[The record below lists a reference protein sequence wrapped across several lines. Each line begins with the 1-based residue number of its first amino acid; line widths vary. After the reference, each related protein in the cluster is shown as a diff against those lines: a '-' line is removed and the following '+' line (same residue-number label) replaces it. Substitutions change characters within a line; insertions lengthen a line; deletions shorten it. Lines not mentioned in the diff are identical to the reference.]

1 MTTAEPQS
9 AEAPMPKGAR
19 AKWKRI
25 LIWAGIAFV
34 ALNIVPVLLFFTG
47 NFLIAWLAPIVS
59 VALPVAILVVISRR
73 FGGPNLARTCFNK
86 ATADFKRREDPSR
99 GGYVYDVQP
108 ARASWLA
115 VLVPLPLAAFLA
127 LWGAYSAW
135 LFYAAMA
142 LYLVVVGIFVTPGA
156 RHRKPVAISVSPNG
170 IHSGDVG
177 VPLDRIADLQV
188 GYNGVKISEDPLMP
202 GRNGVSTSA
211 MVGRGLGRRQAARS
225 FTLMLRGEGDS
236 HASVI
241 AGGLTEDCAINLE
254 RDIRKEIETF
264 RADG

>member
-1 MTTAEPQS
+1 
-9 AEAPMPKGAR
+9 MPRGAR

-34 ALNIVPVLLFFTG
+34 ALNVVPVLLFFTG
-47 NFLIAWLAPIVS
+47 PFLVGWLAPIVS
-59 VALPVAILVVISRR
+59 VALHVALPVVILVVISRR

-86 ATADFKRREDPSR
+86 TTADFKRREDPAR

-115 VLVPLPLAAFLA
+115 VLVPLPLCIFLA
-127 LWGAYSAW
+127 LWGVYSAW

-142 LYLVVVGIFVTPGA
+142 LYLVVVGSIVTPGA
-156 RHRKPVAISVSPNG
+156 RHRKPVEISVSPHG

-177 VPLDRIADLQV
+177 VQLDRIADLHV
-188 GYNGVKISEDPLMP
+188 DYHGVKISEDPLMP
-202 GRNGVSTSA
+202 GPNGVSTSS

-225 FTLMLRGEGDS
+225 FTLMLRGEGES

-241 AGGLTEDCAINLE
+241 AGGLTKDCAINLE

-264 RADG
+264 RAAG